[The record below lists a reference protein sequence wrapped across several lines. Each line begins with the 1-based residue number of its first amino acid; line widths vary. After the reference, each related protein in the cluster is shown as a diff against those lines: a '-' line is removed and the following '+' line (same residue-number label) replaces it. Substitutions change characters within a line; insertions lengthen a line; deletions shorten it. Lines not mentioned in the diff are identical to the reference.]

1 MAVVGLFWITEDAV
15 YLGAEPVGTA
25 SGVRLT
31 EDGVEALGIDHGTY
45 WSWSEV
51 RRIDVL
57 DVPVRSAGRRLVSMA
72 LGSLLVAVTGDGE
85 FPPAYTVRVET
96 AEDAVEVSVMSAV
109 VGGIYQPVEYELSR
123 TLLDRLADGRATV
136 GDLSAWRRDH
146 AADGTPPREEREALL
161 RKWAD
166 GWLSTSG

>member
-45 WSWSEV
+45 RSWSEV
-51 RRIDVL
+51 RRIDVR

-72 LGSLLVAVTGDGE
+72 IDSLLVAVTGDGE
-85 FPPAYTVRVET
+85 LPPAYTVRVET
-96 AEDAVEVSVMSAV
+96 AEDTVEVSVLSAV
-109 VGGIYQPVEYELSR
+109 AGGIYQPVEYDLSR
-123 TLLDRLADGRATV
+123 TLLARLADGGTTV
-136 GDLSAWRRDH
+136 ADLLAWRRDH
-146 AADGTPPREEREALL
+146 ADGTPPREEREALL

-166 GWLSTSG
+166 G